1 MNLKDIKGDFKEL
14 YGGRILVDVVDSN
27 EFLGSNYET
36 YNNVIKINE
45 KYYNYNE
52 ELKCTFDSLE
62 DLYDEIEICKKNNRP
77 RLIFINNMRKLL
89 KDKTINEEYDI
100 IDNIYNMIRD
110 TYISIEM
117 LFKIDFDIE
126 LIDDGNKIIWSLD
139 DKLLSLVNNATGGE
153 HQCHAIM
160 FKSSYITVIKRYYT
174 PSFDEEFIYVTTK
187 NMSNRYNKIK

>member
-1 MNLKDIKGDFKEL
+1 
-14 YGGRILVDVVDSN
+14 
-27 EFLGSNYET
+27 
-36 YNNVIKINE
+36 
-45 KYYNYNE
+45 
-52 ELKCTFDSLE
+52 
-62 DLYDEIEICKKNNRP
+62 
-77 RLIFINNMRKLL
+77 
-89 KDKTINEEYDI
+89 
-100 IDNIYNMIRD
+100 MIRD

>member
-1 MNLKDIKGDFKEL
+1 
-14 YGGRILVDVVDSN
+14 
-27 EFLGSNYET
+27 
-36 YNNVIKINE
+36 
-45 KYYNYNE
+45 
-52 ELKCTFDSLE
+52 
-62 DLYDEIEICKKNNRP
+62 
-77 RLIFINNMRKLL
+77 MRKLL

-100 IDNIYNMIRD
+100 IDNIYNMICD

-187 NMSNRYNKIK
+187 NISNRYNKIK